1 MPFNLSK
8 YMQSLSPVDKSSL
21 VRDELRNVSDTFN
34 DKNVDPTNL
43 QSSEELAD
51 KAKNKPEQDVLEQ
64 AKNLPLINKLQ
75 ELLLDPQYKDVQGVI
90 EKQPEIHALVSS
102 GAIGPLRKKID
113 ELGLGSTVAL
123 MEKDPDLR
131 VKPEE
136 LKPYF
141 DRVRTQEMAK
151 RRRDAV
157 GKTRQL
163 NYQVASKQAQS
174 LTSETEK
181 GAFIDKYLPLLMS
194 WTGKK
199 DNGDKISFAAKN
211 ELQSAIGKGFSTET
225 SDMIM
230 DIQGFNPKDPA
241 QKKEAAKIL
250 GMIYDTYISQT
261 EPIIMS
267 EKKPKGIIKFNLS
280 DNIINNQTK
289 TAASHFGEAYFTYGP
304 TEKRICP
311 KLRGKNMGDFV
322 SEYIC
327 RHHCLDGIVIDDN
340 KTVCGE
346 AMWRANVMDKFSRE
360 YVNAEGEIEGG
371 YLNKRFEINRN
382 VPEENKMRLKPGEIR
397 KPRPASMGNIES
409 RMQDMRNKEAE
420 KRGYRPDSDTSKPF
434 AWDKDVDQNNV
445 EVPQK
450 ERDKREEDSGHKIV
464 QYTNRNEG
472 ENNPKKAFNLKQY
485 KQAQYNI
492 QEEEE
497 RDFIPED
504 FSGRE
509 EAESY
514 LREAKDGYD
523 SHEYDSDNLGLIPDF
538 ENEGLDNHV
547 PREPSPIIEEI
558 LSPIFRMT
566 DRNEIISSL
575 NQSLHEPETASQM
588 EIHDWDEVVDEV
600 NKYLSSL
607 EQPDID
613 IPREFD
619 YVKSELIDSPTME
632 ERSKLLPPEYHN
644 REYPDPNDMGRL
656 SSGKFN
662 LKQYKTAT
670 SDCKIDKSV
679 LKKGSAI
686 PVPEDGKPIEPEAKE
701 IKDDDHHSRG
711 NKFNFKK
718 YKKAESPPGWG
729 GTVEKMKGHPEIENP
744 FGLTW
749 SMKNKGDEPHYT
761 EKGKKKEEFKDMP
774 RGYPKKKR

>member
-163 NYQVASKQAQS
+163 NYQVASKQAQL

-464 QYTNRNEG
+464 QYENRDQG

-485 KQAQYNI
+485 KTAQFKSLPFGDLSYDGLSDGGEPYTDDEMGTNEPDPSDVTFENWEGPFFSEGKLVASNV
-492 QEEEE
+492 EEL
-497 RDFIPED
+497 RDWLGDNYFPNFWFISDHGNAHQTTREKVLEIENVPED
-504 FSGRE
+504 
-509 EAESY
+509 
-514 LREAKDGYD
+514 
-523 SHEYDSDNLGLIPDF
+523 
-538 ENEGLDNHV
+538 HV
-547 PREPSPIIEEI
+547 NTHPSP
-558 LSPIFRMT
+558 
-566 DRNEIISSL
+566 
-575 NQSLHEPETASQM
+575 
-588 EIHDWDEVVDEV
+588 
-600 NKYLSSL
+600 
-607 EQPDID
+607 EQLAAP
-613 IPREFD
+613 
-619 YVKSELIDSPTME
+619 
-632 ERSKLLPPEYHN
+632 LPPKYHN
-644 REYPDPNDMGRL
+644 RKYPDPNDMGRL

-744 FGLTW
+744 FGLAW